1 MQKIIQIFGIGTCL
15 ILFIFAITA
24 NFSGIGY
31 TPVRDR
37 FALQFDYYQEGK
49 NKDNLTQ
56 VAYDFF
62 SLPEYENNNEFYWLQ
77 STGDTLTITNLESE
91 RVNGSLTFILSSD
104 PCNTK
109 RTILIGDISS
119 VKKIDI
125 GGNEPETEVK
135 INFELEG
142 FNSSFHSINTS
153 SSDVCKLKN
162 GDTRNLVA
170 KIKNVNI
177 KNK

>member
-62 SLPEYENNNEFYWLQ
+62 SLPEYEANNSYW
-77 STGDTLTITNLESE
+77 
-91 RVNGSLTFILSSD
+91 
-104 PCNTK
+104 
-109 RTILIGDISS
+109 
-119 VKKIDI
+119 
-125 GGNEPETEVK
+125 
-135 INFELEG
+135 
-142 FNSSFHSINTS
+142 
-153 SSDVCKLKN
+153 
-162 GDTRNLVA
+162 
-170 KIKNVNI
+170 
-177 KNK
+177 